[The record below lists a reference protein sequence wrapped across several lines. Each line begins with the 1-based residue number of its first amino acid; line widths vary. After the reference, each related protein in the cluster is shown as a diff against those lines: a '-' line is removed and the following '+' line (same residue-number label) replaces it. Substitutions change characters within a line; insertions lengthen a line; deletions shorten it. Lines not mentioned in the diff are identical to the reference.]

1 MCTKGGAYIVYLKQ
15 NKVGGRVHMIIA
27 HGYKDKETKK
37 TRTKTIKT
45 IGYVDE
51 FLDKYPDPV
60 AHFKEVAKEMTEAEN
75 ARRKVTLTIDMNE
88 ALPEGAD
95 NRKNLGYAAILKI
108 YYDLKLDQYLSNI
121 ARGHGFEFN
130 TNSIM
135 TMLVVSRLLSPG
147 SKLRAYGEKGRYFE
161 RFDFSLADMYRAL
174 SHFATLA
181 DDVQRHIHEQITA
194 CYGPRNTKTVYYD
207 VTNFYFE
214 IDQEDDLRKRGYG
227 KEYRKGPIVQMGLAM
242 DADGIPLHYEL
253 FPGNTLDKQTFRS
266 VIGDVYRKYDTGRI
280 IVVADMGIITGDNIF
295 YLIGGEKRDET
306 LNGYVMS
313 FSVRGGADELKSYVL
328 DSTGYRG
335 KDGKPAEDGADFMMK
350 SRYIAREIDVTM
362 DSGKKKTKVVY
373 EKQVVFWGK
382 KYADKAKAER
392 EKTIIKANALMNDP
406 GKYKKATSHG
416 AAKYVQTI
424 DYDKETGA
432 EVDTGKALVFD
443 MAKVLEEEKYD
454 GYYSIVTSEKG
465 MSDGEIIDTYRGL
478 WEIEETFRVTK
489 GTLEARPVYLSRLER
504 IDAHFLTCFIALTI
518 IRLIEKFTEKRYN
531 SEKIVGCLNR
541 ISCSHE
547 QENIYLFDYRSEVS
561 DAVGQ
566 ALGIEFT
573 TTRLRLNEIKNVIAS
588 AKK

>member
-1 MCTKGGAYIVYLKQ
+1 MYLKQ
-15 NKVGGRVHMIIA
+15 NKVGNRVHMIIA

-51 FLDKYPDPV
+51 YLGQYPDPV
-60 AHFKEVAKEMTEAEN
+60 AHFKKVAKEMTAEEN
-75 ARRKVTLTIDMNE
+75 TRRKVTLTIDMNE
-88 ALPEGAD
+88 KLPEDTD

-108 YYDLKLDQYLSNI
+108 YYDLKLDQYLNNI
-121 ARGHGFEFN
+121 ARNHGFEFN

-135 TMLVVSRLLSPG
+135 TMLVVARLLSPG
-147 SKLRAYGEKGRYFE
+147 SKLRAYEEKSRYFE
-161 RFDFSLADMYRAL
+161 RFDFSLVDMYRAL
-174 SHFATLA
+174 SHFATLV
-181 DDVQRHIHEQITA
+181 DDVQRHMHEQLTA
-194 CYGPRNTKTVYYD
+194 CYGPRNTKVVYYD

-227 KEYRKGPIVQMGLAM
+227 KKYHKGPIVQMGLAM

-295 YLIGGEKRDET
+295 YLVGGEKRDET

-313 FSVRGGADELKSYVL
+313 FSVRGGTDELKSYVL
-328 DSTGYRG
+328 DRAGYRG

-350 SRYIAREIDVTM
+350 SRYIARDIDVTM
-362 DSGKKKTKVVY
+362 ENGKKRTKVVY

-382 KYADKAKAER
+382 KYSDRAKAER
-392 EKTIIKANALMNDP
+392 EKTIQKANALMKDP

-416 AAKYVQTI
+416 AAKYVQRI
-424 DYDKETGA
+424 DYDKETGV

-443 MAKVLEEEKYD
+443 MARVLEEEKYD

-465 MSDGEIIDTYRGL
+465 MSDEEIIDTYRGL

-489 GTLEARPVYLSRLER
+489 GTLEAQPVYLSRLER
-504 IDAHFLTCFIALTI
+504 IEAHFLTCFIALTI
-518 IRLIEKFTEKRYN
+518 IRLIEKFTDRRFS
-531 SEKIVGCLNR
+531 SEKIVQCLNR

-547 QENIYLFDYRSEVS
+547 QENIYLFDYRNEIS
-561 DAVGQ
+561 DAIGE
-566 ALGIEFT
+566 ALGLDFT
-573 TTRLRLNEIKNVIAS
+573 LKRLRLNEIKNIVAN